1 MITHITSD
9 LGNST
14 DSDES
19 DKEEIGVKLVFF
31 RAKSISQFIIQNEK
45 SWRIFLNYV
54 YDVCDKVCVQI
65 FYIPNIPFY
74 NSNMPFT
81 ILILINTSL
90 KLLNDQ
96 QATKCNCNMRC
107 ETGNQLNCFL

>member
-54 YDVCDKVCVQI
+54 YD
-65 FYIPNIPFY
+65 F
-74 NSNMPFT
+74 
-81 ILILINTSL
+81 
-90 KLLNDQ
+90 
-96 QATKCNCNMRC
+96 
-107 ETGNQLNCFL
+107 E

>member
-31 RAKSISQFIIQNEK
+31 RAKSVNQFIIQNEK
-45 SWRIFLNYV
+45 SWHIFLNYV
-54 YDVCDKVCVQI
+54 YD
-65 FYIPNIPFY
+65 F
-74 NSNMPFT
+74 
-81 ILILINTSL
+81 
-90 KLLNDQ
+90 
-96 QATKCNCNMRC
+96 
-107 ETGNQLNCFL
+107 E